1 MDATIAAVVTGAF
14 GLLMFL
20 IERGRRENIRDH
32 GYVKEKLADLKADI
46 KDIDADIAVVE
57 HKLDAHLNDPR
68 SHGGKKT

>member
-1 MDATIAAVVTGAF
+1 MAAVVTGAF

-20 IERGRRENIRDH
+20 IERGRRENVRDH

-57 HKLDAHLNDPR
+57 HKLYAHLNDPR
-68 SHGGKKT
+68 SHGGKKK